1 MTAPI
6 EMPVRSLL
14 GTPEAL
20 RIVDV
25 STDDDVAA
33 DPVLIPGAS
42 RHQHDRIDSL
52 TRRLDSARVVIV
64 CQKGRKLSRGIA
76 SWLRSEGIETDL
88 PPYDAL
94 YRWAR
99 DGRDEGHDWPAGR
112 AA

>member
-1 MTAPI
+1 MTAPN
-6 EMPVRSLL
+6 EMPVKSLL
-14 GTPEAL
+14 GTPEAP

-25 STDDDVAA
+25 SHDDDVAA
-33 DPVLIPGAS
+33 DPVLIPGAT
-42 RHQHDRIDSL
+42 RHPRNLIDRLS
-52 TRRLDSARVVIV
+52 RRLDGARVVMV
-64 CQKGRKLSRGIA
+64 CQKDQKLSQGIA